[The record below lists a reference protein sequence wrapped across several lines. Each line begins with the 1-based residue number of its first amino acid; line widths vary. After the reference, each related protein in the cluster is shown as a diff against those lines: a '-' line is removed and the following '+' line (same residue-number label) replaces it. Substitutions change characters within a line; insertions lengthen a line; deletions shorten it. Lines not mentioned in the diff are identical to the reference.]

1 MPQTYGVW
9 RLKVWTLF
17 GKIVRI
23 ATYSLIPGYLFTGIL
38 ILIIFLLCTLVCLK
52 IGFGIA
58 AQSTAYVKELD
69 PTANVVLHQCD
80 VGEYLR
86 FEDEMFN

>member
-1 MPQTYGVW
+1 MSYCSSFFRFVLSFNVLHTACACY
-9 RLKVWTLF
+9 R
-17 GKIVRI
+17 
-23 ATYSLIPGYLFTGIL
+23 SL
-38 ILIIFLLCTLVCLK
+38 
-52 IGFGIA
+52 GFGIA
-58 AQSTAYVKELD
+58 AQSTATVKELD